1 MEDTTLPKATVQKL
15 LRDILPQD
23 VKCSPETV
31 DLILDCCVEFVH
43 LIASEANEIA
53 NNESKKCINPQHI
66 LQALDGLGFKEY
78 IDSVTQVLDQEKQIE
93 KQMKQKWNKFSE
105 KSEED
110 LLKEQQALFAKA
122 RSSLQAKQNESLG

>member
-1 MEDTTLPKATVQKL
+1 
-15 LRDILPQD
+15 
-23 VKCSPETV
+23 
-31 DLILDCCVEFVH
+31 
-43 LIASEANEIA
+43 
-53 NNESKKCINPQHI
+53 
-66 LQALDGLGFKEY
+66 
-78 IDSVTQVLDQEKQIE
+78 LDQEKQIE